1 MAGELDRIKDD
12 IRRRTDL
19 VDLVGQRVLL
29 KKAGRNWK
37 GLCPFHDDKNPSFI
51 VSPEYGHYRCWSCGA
66 KGDVFNW
73 VMETQ
78 KLDFG
83 QALAQLA
90 KQAGVELP
98 KRGREQPAPSP
109 TFDDAMTEAQAF
121 FRETLGKSAL
131 AREYVGKRSLSTE
144 TLDKWGIGYAPDVG
158 EALAVRLQKKGLSLA
173 ECKQLFLV
181 DTDAGGGYFDK
192 FRGRLMFPI
201 RDERGRLVA
210 FGGRLLGDGVPKYIN
225 SGDTPIYSKSRVLYG
240 MDQAKD
246 AIAKKN
252 AAIIVEGYLDVI
264 ACHAAGVDN
273 AVASL
278 GTALTDDQA
287 RLLKRWCD
295 KVTLLYDSDAAGIKA
310 ADRGSEILQA
320 AGLLV
325 SVALL
330 PEGDDPDTLL
340 KREGAPAVIQAA
352 DAGMTP
358 MEFRLQSLRSRLSPS
373 SDDYWKEV
381 VQILARA
388 TNPLELQK
396 HLLPI
401 AAEYP
406 GIKDKQSAR
415 KALENM
421 VAAERKSKSGKPS
434 YKQAEA
440 AIETYAV
447 APKFEW
453 NGAERTL
460 FRCLS
465 EQTLAARAWACLS
478 DDDLFT
484 TVDAERTAAAISDA
498 HPHFPGLPA
507 PEWVQSVAAEVRDAI
522 LDLWMSAG
530 APPSQES
537 LDEAVS
543 RLERSRQERLAKDMA
558 ASASSDDDLRALSHR
573 LKSLKGE

>member
-340 KREGAPAVIQAA
+340 KREGAPAVIQAS